1 MSKPVYFIKE
11 FWEKSDSQ
19 KFQTKIEAYFSAQK
33 WIAIEYPRESI
44 FKRIV
49 FIISIFISI
58 PKGSIV
64 FFQYPIFSK
73 TNYWLLKIVRFKK
86 IKSICIVTDLDSI
99 RDKQNIDV
107 EFKKLNQYGYFIL
120 QNKRMEQLF
129 ISKLHSKKYATI
141 DLFAIYYF
149 PEKRERTKKKEIV
162 FAGNIAK
169 APFVFDLKKLKNIKW
184 NIYSQYKNEGIEPVK
199 FHFVDD
205 KKIDKTSLI
214 GSFGL
219 VWDGEFL
226 DNISCPYGEYLKYVT
241 PLKLSKYILAGL
253 PIIIH
258 EDAAMASFVNEN
270 NIGFCISTLFEIEEK
285 INALTEQQYQQ
296 MIENLKPIAEKI
308 ASGYFLQTAINDIL
322 THSL

>member
-1 MSKPVYFIKE
+1 MSKPIYFIKE

-19 KFQTKIEAYFSAQK
+19 KFQTKIEAYFLTQK
-33 WIAIEYPRESI
+33 WMAIEYPRESF

-49 FIISIFISI
+49 FLISFFISI
-58 PKGSIV
+58 PKNSII

-73 TNYWLLKIVRFKK
+73 TNYWLLKLVRFKK

-107 EFKKLNQYGYFIL
+107 EFKKLNQYHYFIL

-129 ISKLHSKKYATI
+129 ISKLHAKKYATI
-141 DLFAIYYF
+141 NLFALYYF
-149 PEKRERTKKKEIV
+149 PEKNERTKKHKIV

-169 APFVFDLKKLKNIKW
+169 APFVFDLIKLKNLKW
-184 NIYSQYKNEGIEPVK
+184 NIYAQYKNEGIEPVK

-205 KKIDKTSLI
+205 KNIDKTLLN

-219 VWDGEFL
+219 VWDGKHL
-226 DNISCPYGEYLKYVT
+226 DNISCPHGEYLKYVT

-253 PIIIH
+253 PIIMH

-285 INALTEQQYQQ
+285 INALTEEQYQQ

-308 ASGYFLQTAINDIL
+308 TSVFFLQTAINDIL
-322 THSL
+322 TH